1 MQEHLWLQHYPPSIP
16 AIINPDQYDSLV
28 TWLEDAIARYKNLP
42 MFENMGKVL
51 SYHDIDELSRAFAA
65 YLQNYTNLKPGDHV
79 AIQLP
84 NLLQYPVAMLGIL
97 RAGMVV
103 VNVNPLYTPYEME
116 YQLKDAAAKAIV
128 ILANFAHNL
137 VPIIEKTSIQT
148 VIVTKVGDLL
158 GKIKG
163 NLTNFAVKYIKK
175 LVPPYQLPQAI
186 MFNQV
191 LELGKK
197 AAFKRPEL
205 TADHIAFLQYTGG
218 TTGVS
223 KGAVL
228 THRNM
233 LASLEQM
240 AAFMLTKLQDGQEV
254 IITPLPLYH
263 IFALAINLLAMI
275 KIGAKNV
282 LITNPRDMKAFIKE
296 LKKHRFSC
304 ITGVNTLFNGL
315 LSQEEFKSLDFSHL
329 KIAVAGGMSLRETVA
344 KKWEEVTAVPLIEGY
359 GLTEAAPGL
368 TCNLPG
374 GANRIGTVGIPL
386 PSTLIKIVD
395 DAGIEVAVG
404 ERGNLIAKG
413 PQIMKEYWNKPLETA
428 QVLHDGWL
436 QTGDIAVMTQD
447 GYIKIVDRKKEMI
460 NISGFNVYPN
470 EIEDVVIK
478 HPQVLEAGAI
488 GVLEKD
494 GREAVKLFVV
504 KKEASLTAQ
513 ELLTYCKAHLTNYK
527 VPRYIEFRD
536 SLPKSPVGKVLRRAL
551 QDEEKQK
558 LPGAD

>member
-1 MQEHLWLQHYPPSIP
+1 
-16 AIINPDQYDSLV
+16 
-28 TWLEDAIARYKNLP
+28 

-51 SYHDIDELSRAFAA
+51 SYHDIDKLTQAFAA
-65 YLQNYTNLKPGDHV
+65 YLQNYTHLKPGDHV

-84 NLLQYPVAMLGIL
+84 NVLQYPIAMLGIL

-103 VNVNPLYTPYEME
+103 VNINPLYTPYEME
-116 YQLKDAAAKAIV
+116 YQLKDAAAKGIV
-128 ILANFAHNL
+128 ILSNFAHNL
-137 VPIIEKTSIQT
+137 ESIIDKTPIQT

-158 GKIKG
+158 GQIKG
-163 NLTNFAVKYIKK
+163 NLTNFVIKYIKK
-175 LVPPYQLPQAI
+175 LVPPYQLPHAI
-186 MFNQV
+186 MFNKV
-191 LELGKK
+191 LKLGRK
-197 AAFKRPEL
+197 ATFKRPEL

-233 LASLEQM
+233 LANLEQM
-240 AAFMLTKLQDGQEV
+240 AAFMLITKVQEGREV
-254 IITPLPLYH
+254 MITALPLYH
-263 IFALAINLLAMI
+263 IFALTVNLLAMI

-282 LITNPRDMKAFIKE
+282 LITNPRDMKAFIQE

-315 LSQEEFKSLDFSHL
+315 LSQEEFKSLDFSQL
-329 KIAVAGGMSLRETVA
+329 KICLAGGMSLRETVA

-359 GLTEAAPGL
+359 GLTEAGPSL
-368 TCNLPG
+368 TCNLPSG
-374 GANRIGTVGIPL
+374 ENRIGTVGIPL
-386 PSTLIKIVD
+386 PSTLIKIVN

-536 SLPKSPVGKVLRRAL
+536 SLPKSPVGKVLRRIL
-551 QDEEKQK
+551 QEEEKQK
-558 LPGAD
+558 LPIHNSGNGQVIKDAAFVSSRTALGE